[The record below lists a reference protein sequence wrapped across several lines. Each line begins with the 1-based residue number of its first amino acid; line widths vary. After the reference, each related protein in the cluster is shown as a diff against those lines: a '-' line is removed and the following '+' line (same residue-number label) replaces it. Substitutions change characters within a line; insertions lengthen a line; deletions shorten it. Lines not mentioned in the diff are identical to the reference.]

1 MQNLTSSFTRLSQN
15 VLLFYNSK
23 KTFSQTTGSTLHG
36 NHHSTIGS
44 YPDICYFVKLLIKES
59 VFYEQLE
66 RDNCKLNLPN
76 LFANGSVLL
85 ARRILLIEYIISFR
99 GN

>member
-15 VLLFYNSK
+15 VLLLYNSK
-23 KTFSQTTGSTLHG
+23 KTYSQTTGSILHG
-36 NHHSTIGS
+36 NCHSTIGS
-44 YPDICYFVKLLIKES
+44 YPDICCFVKLLIKES

-66 RDNCKLNLPN
+66 RDNCRFNLPN

-85 ARRILLIEYIISFR
+85 AKRVLLIKYIISFR
-99 GN
+99 DN